1 MGVVAGT
8 PTGTSTLP
16 GLVPSWTACTR
27 QPPTCFLKATLAH
40 TRMHPVQPAKGQSG
54 GLCPASVHHSSAC
67 PSAQQGL
74 IKTQCFAS
82 LYCSEVAELG
92 ALGRGRL
99 AGSAMA
105 GQGPLP
111 WGLAPIPACPAPE
124 VGVGSGLHLL
134 PPPGLCPAAETW
146 PSHQQKTPPSASCPG
161 WAGPGDNTVHLRG
174 CRVTP
179 SSLCPLTAHPAR
191 AAYPSLPPAR
201 CVP

>member
-54 GLCPASVHHSSAC
+54 GLHPASVHHSSAC

-92 ALGRGRL
+92 ALGRGRP
-99 AGSAMA
+99 AGSATA

-124 VGVGSGLHLL
+124 AGVGSGRICCH
-134 PPPGLCPAAETW
+134 
-146 PSHQQKTPPSASCPG
+146 HQASALQLKLGHHINRNPPSASCPG
-161 WAGPGDNTVHLRG
+161 WRALGTIQVHLRG

-191 AAYPSLPPAR
+191 AACPSLPPAR